1 MSNAD
6 DAFVQATDSLIALY
20 RSLERRTLDLPLLT
34 LMPFLITL
42 WSSFKFVFFFYVGLL
57 LIVPVNLVIL
67 LRNAFP
73 GHWSYRPFFLSHVY
87 YVLRWIWRG
96 EAPTVPFVF
105 IRPLMNLFMKSHFES
120 RLRRLRLVIVLNDEL
135 SDAKRLAL
143 LSRLDGALERWKSP
157 RFGALF
163 YTVVLPGVISLPA
176 WYKQLVEFVESFGFR
191 IPTDV
196 FANLIS
202 EKMSTSVLILLALI
216 GPGYL
221 LALPLT
227 AFLAKRGLFLGSSP
241 DRLCFPGGQG
251 GSGIYSKERE
261 ILDGV
266 GLRLR
271 EAPID
276 LWIFA
281 VVFALGNFIVV
292 LAWDHLIA
300 WNEWMQ
306 SSLNPEMENP
316 FGGEN
321 QLFIQIILQAVLFVV
336 VFFVA
341 ALRRGR
347 AGRA

>member
-1 MSNAD
+1 
-6 DAFVQATDSLIALY
+6 
-20 RSLERRTLDLPLLT
+20 
-34 LMPFLITL
+34 MPFLITL
-42 WSSFKFVFFFYVGLL
+42 WSTFKFVFFFYVGLL
-57 LIVPVNLVIL
+57 LIVPVNFVIL

-73 GHWSYRPFFLSHVY
+73 GHWSYRPFFLTHVY
-87 YVLRWIWRG
+87 YVLLWIWRG

-105 IRPLMNLFMKSHFES
+105 VRPLMNLFMKSHFES

-157 RFGALF
+157 RFAALF

-191 IPTDV
+191 MPTDV

-202 EKMSTSVLILLALI
+202 EKMSTSVLILLAI
-216 GPGYL
+216 ITPGYL

-227 AFLAKRGLFLGSSP
+227 AFLAKRGLFLGSRP

-281 VVFALGNFIVV
+281 VVFALGNFIAV

-300 WNEWMQ
+300 WSEWWSEWMQ
-306 SSLNPEMENP
+306 SSLNPDMKIP

-321 QLFIQIILQAVLFVV
+321 QLLIQVILQAVLFVV
-336 VFFVA
+336 LFFVA
-341 ALRRGR
+341 SLRRGR